1 MQEGSRQPSHDPPAP
16 RPPPPR
22 RDNPPPSSPQQ
33 SNPPPPPPPI
43 RQSIPPP
50 PLPLSRRPNN
60 PPPSLPPT
68 RANNPPRPP
77 PPNNAQN
84 PPGHALQ
91 QGNPPAASSKPSR
104 RGGEGKTP
112 RWSAG
117 KKKEGQALLNKLYGK
132 RVGPRVSK
140 KKDGGRRSRPG
151 SITIYL
157 LMLKVTSYCS
167 A

>member
-1 MQEGSRQPSHDPPAP
+1 MQEGSHQPSHDPPAP

-22 RDNPPPSSPQQ
+22 RDNPPPSSPLQ

-50 PLPLSRRPNN
+50 PLPPSRRPNN

-68 RANNPPRPP
+68 QAKNPPRPP
-77 PPNNAQN
+77 P
-84 PPGHALQ
+84 
-91 QGNPPAASSKPSR
+91 
-104 RGGEGKTP
+104 
-112 RWSAG
+112 
-117 KKKEGQALLNKLYGK
+117 KKKEGQALLNELYGK

-167 A
+167 V